1 MLRASHGELLAVLA
15 ESKGRQATF
24 LKAESRPS
32 IERAHLVQ
40 GGDATLPGSVCAR
53 LAVTKHVEM
62 AAKSQNTG
70 DRSSVITGAG
80 RSSIY

>member
-1 MLRASHGELLAVLA
+1 MWIGFESGISKVLN
-15 ESKGRQATF
+15 
-24 LKAESRPS
+24 LY
-32 IERAHLVQ
+32 

-70 DRSSVITGAG
+70 DSSSVITGAG